1 MRPTRP
7 RAAFSSRTCASVPP
21 NRGARPS
28 TSGVSLLA
36 HARRVAT
43 RQRADTTCGWSWRA
57 SPPRVACETN
67 FLRVR
72 APLSRRGLLGGAG
85 RAHAARPAVVRASAF
100 LDARVGGGRAA
111 PRERFKESSSRRR
124 FRTHLALDRPF
135 LACFYVFHLFR
146 HEPTRLPCARHS
158 VALAS
163 RSANTTSLS
172 TRRIYSMRWITWL
185 VCR

>member
-1 MRPTRP
+1 MCLSTARNRGTRP
-7 RAAFSSRTCASVPP
+7 SS
-21 NRGARPS
+21 
-28 TSGVSLLA
+28 SGVSLLA

-100 LDARVGGGRAA
+100 YRDARVGGGRAA
-111 PRERFKESSSRRR
+111 PREWFKESSSRRR
-124 FRTHLALDRPF
+124 FHTHLALVRPF
-135 LACFYVFHLFR
+135 LAFKFFFHLFR
-146 HEPTRLPCARHS
+146 LEPTRLPCTRHS

-163 RSANTTSLS
+163 RRLIRRVSRLDEFTLCGGSLGS
-172 TRRIYSMRWITWL
+172 CVDEERSQLRELM
-185 VCR
+185 